1 MVLVAKLNK
10 FPINELDL
18 RSSDVWVGMKNVFA
32 LFALWFCLFVWLGWM
47 QIQFVSSFHYHHRTS
62 ATEGS
67 ITNRIERTYGNHKE
81 IRTNILFTFH
91 QTDANT
97 NKQTKATE
105 TFQFISKMNSHFW
118 GCKFCIAKGAFSG
131 ELGSSERTSYIE
143 IIENLWKPK
152 NESFLFLKVPK
163 VSFESTSSR
172 WSYCSISSGSRNK
185 FILVLS

>member
-1 MVLVAKLNK
+1 MNLIEGVRM
-10 FPINELDL
+10 FELEWRMFL
-18 RSSDVWVGMKNVFA
+18 LCS
-32 LFALWFCLFVWLGWM
+32 LFGFVCWLFGWLGWM

-67 ITNRIERTYGNHKE
+67 ITNRIEQTYGNHKE

-131 ELGSSERTSYIE
+131 ELGSSERTSCFE
-143 IIENLWKPK
+143 IIENGNQKWKLLFF
-152 NESFLFLKVPK
+152 SFK
-163 VSFESTSSR
+163 SS
-172 WSYCSISSGSRNK
+172 
-185 FILVLS
+185 ILIYAQQMELLLNFK